1 MALEILD
8 ENLYDFEINDLKD
21 MWNSEELDTNVAD
34 MSREPEWTIP
44 LDNNSIILH
53 DRMMTDAVQAP
64 NVQGD
69 HCYSLSVD
77 ESLSES
83 SLGFQTDHKMDEFGK
98 DMVLECF
105 PGIHMTPATEETEFS
120 GTAIVKEEPLSS
132 PPSPSSYAP
141 FYISSDKTSSKSKPL
156 QQDLLEYPLTVFTTR
171 FENSSEG
178 VKCQRIGKTGTDKN
192 QNFIESYLP
201 LTPLSNNSSDSDG
214 SLSPLHSLSNPSSPL
229 SLVVT
234 KSQGFSSQ
242 TNSGHSSPFVV
253 MQSSFKESISSQLI
267 SKQPKGGTET
277 LVLTEEEKRTLLS
290 EGYTI
295 PQHLPLTKAEEKSLK
310 KIRRKIK
317 NKISAQESRRKK
329 KEYVDNLEKSVENLT
344 HENDDY
350 KKRLESLKISNKS
363 LLSQLQKLQ
372 SLLRSDIFR
381 NYTAVATQ
389 TFLVGQPL
397 NNSTVESSLD
407 SLENNTVKTR

>member
-267 SKQPKGGTET
+267 SKQP
-277 LVLTEEEKRTLLS
+277 
-290 EGYTI
+290 
-295 PQHLPLTKAEEKSLK
+295 
-310 KIRRKIK
+310 
-317 NKISAQESRRKK
+317 ISAQESRRKK

>member
-1 MALEILD
+1 MALDILD
-8 ENLYDFEINDLKD
+8 GNLYDFGINDLKD

-34 MSREPEWTIP
+34 MDRESEWTSP
-44 LDNNSIILH
+44 LENNSIILH

-64 NVQGD
+64 NAQVD

-77 ESLSES
+77 VSLPES
-83 SLGFQTDHKMDEFGK
+83 SLGFQTDHKMEEF

-105 PGIHMTPATEETEFS
+105 PGIPMTSATEETEFS
-120 GTAIVKEEPLSS
+120 GITTVKQEPLSS
-132 PPSPSSYAP
+132 PPSPSSYVP
-141 FYISSDKTSSKSKPL
+141 CYVSSDESSPTSKPQ

-171 FENSSEG
+171 FENSTAG
-178 VKCQRIGKTGTDKN
+178 VKCQPVGKTDKN
-192 QNFIESYLP
+192 QDFIESSLP
-201 LTPLSNNSSDSDG
+201 LTPLSNNSSDSDD
-214 SLSPLHSLSNPSSPL
+214 SLSPLHCLSNPSSPP
-229 SLVVT
+229 SLVVI

-242 TNSGHSSPFVV
+242 TNSCHSSPFVV
-253 MQSSFKESISSQLI
+253 MQSSFKGSISSQLI
-267 SKQPKGGTET
+267 SKQPKGGTGSI
-277 LVLTEEEKRTLLS
+277 VLTEEEKRTLLS
-290 EGYTI
+290 EGYTV

-372 SLLRSDIFR
+372 SLFRNDIFK

-389 TFLVGQPL
+389 TFQVVQPL
-397 NNSTVESSLD
+397 NNSPVENYID
-407 SLENNTVKTR
+407 PLENNTVKTR